1 MHCCVFCS
9 VIVHSCVLCIFC
21 MFGCVLLY
29 ILFSSFLVY
38 YCVLG
43 LIYMYVCH
51 FYVHCSII
59 VYILLIYFWFFDL
72 FACLYTFVYALFIIV
87 YFCILSF
94 AYLFAHYSVVLI
106 YCIIHSCLLK
116 HPLFL
121 HVWLH
126 NFTHWVQ
133 LFLYGD
139 ILQLM
144 PAQLINL
151 FFSFSLQRW
160 QSWSQWNKST
170 QSITLWGDKM
180 IVKTINFCS
189 LWWSCQ
195 LSHGAERDNT

>member
-1 MHCCVFCS
+1 MFVTFMCIVQLLFILSYFCIVFTYLHVCTLL
-9 VIVHSCVLCIFC
+9 HVLC
-21 MFGCVLLY
+21 LL
-29 ILFSSFLVY
+29 L
-38 YCVLG
+38 
-43 LIYMYVCH
+43 
-51 FYVHCSII
+51 
-59 VYILLIYFWFFDL
+59 
-72 FACLYTFVYALFIIV
+72 

-94 AYLFAHYSVVLI
+94 AYQFAHCSVVLI